1 MPFNKF
7 QFSPLE
13 IITPQRS
20 YHLPPMYAGRP
31 EGKCDKHKI
40 VMLNVGAVEL
50 SRTSEKENEFQLV
63 LWASSPHVFL
73 VWCHFLLVFVSDF
86 VSGCLAW
93 TLKAMKLFV
102 LHVLTQ
108 QENLQVLAL
117 DYRTG
122 LFLSIGLIKGTN
134 LKLIN
139 LTKYEIVHPHF
150 NLDHFF
156 GSKPMFF
163 THLLQVWQCLSCQD
177 QSRRH
182 FKQMILTVKVLH
194 CMMRPIFKA

>member
-1 MPFNKF
+1 
-7 QFSPLE
+7 
-13 IITPQRS
+13 
-20 YHLPPMYAGRP
+20 MYAGRP
-31 EGKCDKHKI
+31 EGKCDKHKT

-50 SRTSEKENEFQLV
+50 SRTAEKKNEFQLV
-63 LWASSPHVFL
+63 LWASSPHIFL

-150 NLDHFF
+150 NLDYSF

-163 THLLQVWQCLSCQD
+163 THLLQV
-177 QSRRH
+177 
-182 FKQMILTVKVLH
+182 
-194 CMMRPIFKA
+194 